1 MKDFSFPKTARLLKR
16 AEFLRVQNNGR
27 RVHGS
32 TLMLFIRPARASN
45 ARPRLGITVTT
56 KIHKRSHIRNRI
68 KRSIREAFRHHQHNL
83 KRGVEL
89 VVSARPE
96 CVTLLPHQLRGDF
109 IAILSHAGLMLRG
122 DPTIESLG
130 SGGHRYEGGRG
141 RRNEEVGLRMRPRS
155 RPPART

>member
-32 TLMLFIRPARASN
+32 TLMLFIRPARVAS
-45 ARPRLGITVTT
+45 ARPRLGITVST

-68 KRSIREAFRHHQHNL
+68 KRSLREAFRHHQHHL

-96 CVTLLPHQLRGDF
+96 CVSLPPHQLRDDF
-109 IAILSHAGLMLRG
+109 ITILSHAGLMVRG
-122 DPTIESLG
+122 DSGVESRG
-130 SGGHRYEGGRG
+130 SGRFGHEGGRARG
-141 RRNEEVGLRMRPRS
+141 DKEVGLRMRPRS
-155 RPPART
+155 WPPART